1 MKYMSNQKSLWVPQ
15 LKPPINFTIFKTG
28 PLFLIYYALF
38 CLTFV
43 SFFFIFHF
51 FHLLS
56 HFDQNIN
63 KQHNQ

>member
-1 MKYMSNQKSLWVPQ
+1 MKYMINQKSLWVPQ
-15 LKPPINFTIFKTG
+15 LKTLINFAIFKTG

-38 CLTFV
+38 CFAFV

-51 FHLLS
+51 FLLC